1 MNKQQVQK
9 RIHKNDELLDLDLFQ
24 WDENSKV
31 LRTQESNIRC
41 YFHGIDGVS
50 FYVGG
55 GCYISA
61 GDNITVRGLSDNE
74 IKIGNHGDIRAFDN
88 LKCVAGD
95 DAVFNVGSN
104 ADMTIGHNSK
114 GKVKNCCVIEV
125 LGMGTL
131 IAGNDCRLITGGN
144 SIIRMGSGCKVYRDD
159 IKEIIDMDLVKDKH
173 ADIARYDLKI
183 ELNDNGISGYR
194 VLPRYGY

>member
-50 FYVGG
+50 FYFGAH
-55 GCYISA
+55 CYVEA
-61 GDNITVRGLSDNE
+61 GDNTKVRGLSGNE
-74 IKIGNHGDIRAFDN
+74 VKIGNNGDIRTFDN
-88 LKCVAGD
+88 LTCLAGTNT
-95 DAVFNVGSN
+95 VFNVGSYC
-104 ADMTIGHNSK
+104 DILIGHNSK
-114 GKVKNCCVIEV
+114 GKVKDCSGIQVS
-125 LGMGTL
+125 GMGTFKT
-131 IAGNDCRLITGGN
+131 GNECTITTLGN

-159 IKEIIDMDLVKDKH
+159 IQEIIDMDLVKGKH